1 MVQCIRYYAILYGI
15 QTFPDFGKV
24 SDSCLAV
31 MSTCMSHLSNVS
43 VNLVFMLLPVNS
55 ASPQPM
61 ATFLRSTKTQRYR
74 MLIPPRMFFPVSF
87 YTDICLKQTLNR
99 HCLTNSLPLR
109 FPVHSDCSSLCH
121 LQPEMTILGVSKE
134 SQDHRDISPCFFHA
148 CLPSH
153 AVCSNYHTSAPKLE
167 SVSRT
172 ASPHR
177 KSVSQQCRTGDG
189 TVRDHLL
196 FFITCLTPPSD
207 TLP

>member
-1 MVQCIRYYAILYGI
+1 MVKCIRYYAILYGI

-31 MSTCMSHLSNVS
+31 MSTCMCHLSNIS

-121 LQPEMTILGVSKE
+121 LQPEMTISGVSKE
-134 SQDHRDISPCFFHA
+134 SQDQGTFPHA
-148 CLPSH
+148 FSMPAFPAMLSAVTIIHLLPSWRVFLEQQVPIINPSH
-153 AVCSNYHTSAPKLE
+153 NSAGQGM
-167 SVSRT
+167 V
-172 ASPHR
+172 
-177 KSVSQQCRTGDG
+177 Q
-189 TVRDHLL
+189 
-196 FFITCLTPPSD
+196 
-207 TLP
+207 